1 VRDRRVQDR
10 LGARKEERLGRPSG
24 PEEAGLR
31 PDYTIP
37 RKDRSWKTT
46 ATPSRSLPLTYG
58 GYTIA
63 IPRS

>member
-1 VRDRRVQDR
+1 MRDRRVQDR